1 MVLSTNLKLRAHWVS
16 TAQIGQFILYGV
28 SVRYGQHFKGGCYPN
43 LINTLITQLT
53 AL

>member
-1 MVLSTNLKLRAHWVS
+1 MVLSTNLKLQAHWVS

-28 SVRYGQHFKGGCYPN
+28 RYGQHFEGGCYPN